1 MMRLMK
7 RAGVDFNKFLETKT
21 DDEKTSDFYQVYKE
35 DYQKFDEWV
44 RFGQQEDKL
53 YAMWIKMGA
62 LGMTY
67 EEIFQD
73 SERRDSYTPLN
84 EKRKGKW

>member
-1 MMRLMK
+1 M
-7 RAGVDFNKFLETKT
+7 
-21 DDEKTSDFYQVYKE
+21 KTSDFYQVYKE

-44 RFGQQEDKL
+44 RFGQQEDKR
-53 YAMWIKMGA
+53 YAMWIKMCA

-67 EEIFQD
+67 EEILQD

-84 EKRKGKW
+84 EKRRGKW